1 MSDAIRMPD
10 VPTVGSVVRAARKAR
25 GIGSQTELAAR
36 AGISLDT
43 VSRIERG
50 ENGSF
55 DSVDKIA
62 KALEYED
69 AVSMFRAVDAPDPA
83 KLDAVAR
90 KIVKLLP
97 ALNKQQLKRLRASAL
112 EMIDADEE

>member
-25 GIGSQTELAAR
+25 GIGSQTELAER

-50 ENGSF
+50 ENGTI
-55 DSVDKIA
+55 DSLDAIA
-62 KALEYED
+62 KALEFED
-69 AVSMFRAVDAPDPA
+69 AVSMFRAVEAPDPA
-83 KLDAVAR
+83 KLTADAR
-90 KIVKLLP
+90 KIVQMLP
-97 ALNKQQLKRLRASAL
+97 ALNTQQLKRLRASVR
-112 EMIDADEE
+112 EMIDADEG